1 MEAID
6 KKENSALAAPWKGK
20 PPKNDDEARERI
32 IRAARACIKRDGV
45 TGASISAVA
54 KQVGVTRRTIYR
66 LFDSTG
72 HLIQSIVAQSSGVTL
87 NKMLAHVNNYPSF
100 QERVVEAIIY
110 LRKAI
115 KNDSFLKV
123 YFSTDSS
130 NGNQGSITDTFRP
143 GALELS
149 FQMLKV
155 LYPQDAKEID
165 QHLFRQLA
173 EHMQRILFSLVL
185 TPSPS
190 TDNDSALREYLNNWL
205 TPAVDALLDSR

>member
-1 MEAID
+1 MELID
-6 KKENSALAAPWKGK
+6 KQDNSAQSAPWKGR
-20 PPKNDDEARERI
+20 PPKNDEEARARI

-45 TGASISAVA
+45 TGANISAVA

-72 HLIQSIVAQSSGVTL
+72 QLIQTIVAQWSGVTL
-87 NKMLAHVNNYPSF
+87 NKMLTHVNNYSSF

-115 KNDSFLKV
+115 RKDSFLKV
-123 YFSTDSS
+123 YFSTDSA
-130 NGNQGSITDTFRP
+130 NGKQVSITDTFTP
-143 GALELS
+143 ESLELS

-155 LYPQDAKEID
+155 LYPHDAREID
-165 QHLFRQLA
+165 QELFRQLA

-185 TPSPS
+185 TPSLS
-190 TDNDSALREYLNNWL
+190 TDSDSALREYLNNWL
-205 TPAVDALLDSR
+205 TPAVDALLESR